1 MESGQIQEAWDRISR
16 WYRQATGRQA
26 PPYMKGL
33 DQVTMERAEL
43 YRCRLLEGLCLPL
56 LVGPAEVDDGITS
69 EAEIDSEMR
78 GLK

>member
-1 MESGQIQEAWDRISR
+1 
-16 WYRQATGRQA
+16 
-26 PPYMKGL
+26 MKGL
-33 DQVTMERAEL
+33 DQVKMERAEL